1 MESLYQSK
9 YCNTEQK
16 NTLQAQMDQY
26 VIWLII

>member
-9 YCNTEQK
+9 YCNTEQ